1 LNQDGLA
8 PNSGFDRKSLRL
20 NLETKLRSYLK
31 VGTNLSLS
39 GTNENL
45 SIGDDQI
52 ISTAIQQSP
61 ATPLK
66 NGDGSW
72 GGPQN
77 VTPTTPSYVFVTN
90 PVALAYTNSNVYKR
104 ISTFGA
110 VYADLNIF
118 KDLVFHAEF
127 NGTYGNDTRAIL
139 IHRINLE

>member
-66 NGDGSW
+66 MVMAHG
-72 GGPQN
+72 
-77 VTPTTPSYVFVTN
+77 V
-90 PVALAYTNSNVYKR
+90 
-104 ISTFGA
+104 
-110 VYADLNIF
+110 DL
-118 KDLVFHAEF
+118 K
-127 NGTYGNDTRAIL
+127 T
-139 IHRINLE
+139 